1 MVQFRFMMQGGG
13 RGSGSGR
20 SSDSSRSRSRS
31 PCGGCTGSWSGSRRK
46 RSCACVIH
54 VSCVSEMILFCRDLL
69 RRGSANISGIG
80 RREGSGVE
88 SKCRLVSLSFDT
100 SGIRIIHT

>member
-1 MVQFRFMMQGGG
+1 M
-13 RGSGSGR
+13 
-20 SSDSSRSRSRS
+20 
-31 PCGGCTGSWSGSRRK
+31 
-46 RSCACVIH
+46 IH

>member
-1 MVQFRFMMQGGG
+1 M
-13 RGSGSGR
+13 
-20 SSDSSRSRSRS
+20 
-31 PCGGCTGSWSGSRRK
+31 
-46 RSCACVIH
+46 CVIH

-88 SKCRLVSLSFDT
+88 SKCRPVSLSFET
-100 SGIRIIHT
+100 VQHQRYQNHTHLNGNSQL